1 MKEKFKKL
9 TTMLLISCLLCIN
22 TNVLALTNSKW
33 KTEQNKMTTTTSGIL
48 ESEVEVI
55 DKSEMVKEEGNI
67 K

>member
-33 KTEQNKMTTTTSGIL
+33 KTEQNKMTTTTSEIL
-48 ESEVEVI
+48 ES
-55 DKSEMVKEEGNI
+55 
-67 K
+67 